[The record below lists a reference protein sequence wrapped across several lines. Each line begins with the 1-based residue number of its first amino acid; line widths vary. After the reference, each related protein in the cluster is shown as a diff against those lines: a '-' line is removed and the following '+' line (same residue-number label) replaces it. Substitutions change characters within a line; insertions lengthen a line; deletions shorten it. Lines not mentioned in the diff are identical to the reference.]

1 VRFRDRRRTV
11 VARAAAAVLVLT
23 LGAAPASAWAA
34 DQMYEL
40 EVVINGVSTSK
51 VAEFIM
57 RDGALLA
64 RADEL
69 ADLGLRV
76 PPGAQRTSDGL
87 VVLGSLPGVTS
98 RLEEPTQMLFLAVPA
113 EGFLPS
119 VLRAE
124 RAPGGVPL
132 ESGTGVTLN
141 YDLASQVYTGR
152 ASGSGLFE
160 LRVFT
165 PHGVAWTDALA
176 YAGSTPSLPGHE
188 QVIRLDSTYLYSDYT
203 GQRRY
208 WLGDFITG
216 GLTWTRPVRLG
227 GAQVTHDFAMRPDL
241 VTFPV
246 PSLSGSTA
254 VPSTVDVFV
263 NGGRVLS
270 QQIQPGPF
278 QVPQAPVVVGA
289 GTVQMTV
296 TNALGQQVTTTL
308 PFYASASLLAPGL
321 TTYSV
326 EAGAVRRDW
335 GLVSNDYG
343 AFAGAITYRRGLS
356 NRLTIEAHGE
366 GTRDQVMASG
376 GVVANAFDWA
386 VINLGAAASLAAG
399 HSGAEVSV
407 GIERVSH
414 RFSFGA
420 SGVFA
425 TSDFRDI
432 AAMNGDPAPI
442 RQIGANASV
451 YFGKWG
457 SVGVAYA
464 QVDRKPLTAQ
474 VGVPPASVPPTTS
487 PPPSV
492 VPNTGSGLPF
502 LPPQNAR
509 LLSANY
515 SVQVGRAFIY
525 LTGFHDFTS
534 TRASGATIGVT
545 IPLGRRSSA
554 SAGANWSQGSRAY
567 AQLQAQQSAV
577 TIGDWG
583 YQLYAADGQAD
594 HQFAQVQYKSPWALV
609 TAGVDH
615 LAGTTTP
622 RLDLQGAL
630 SFADGRVFA
639 TNQII
644 DSFAVV
650 DTNGVPGV
658 RVLYE
663 NREVGRTDSGGRL
676 LAPDLRSYDVNHLA
690 IDAGDIPIDAQTPF
704 AARDIRPPTKS
715 GVVVKF
721 PIRRTNGALIVLV
734 DELGKPLPLGS
745 MATLAATGV
754 AYTVGYDGEAFI
766 EDLGA
771 QNQLSVQ
778 LPDDGR
784 CTVAFAYAPR
794 PGEIPKLG
802 PLTCRKDGG

>member
-1 VRFRDRRRTV
+1 
-11 VARAAAAVLVLT
+11 
-23 LGAAPASAWAA
+23 
-34 DQMYEL
+34 MYEL
-40 EVVINGVSTSK
+40 EVVINGVSTGK

-57 RDGALLA
+57 RDGTLLA

-76 PPGAQRTSDGL
+76 PAGAVRTSDGL
-87 VVLGSLPGVTS
+87 VVLSSLPGLTS
-98 RLEEPTQMLFLAVPA
+98 RLEEPTQMLFLAVPV
-113 EGFLPS
+113 EDFLPS
-119 VLRAE
+119 VLRGAG
-124 RAPGGVPL
+124 APSGAPL
-132 ESGTGVTLN
+132 ESSTGVTLN

-152 ASGSGLFE
+152 ASGSGLFD

-165 PHGVAWTDALA
+165 PHGVAWTDALV
-176 YAGSTPSLPGHE
+176 YAGAVSTLPGQE
-188 QVIRLDSTYLYSDYT
+188 QVIRLDSTYLYSDYAA
-203 GQRRY
+203 QRRY

-246 PSLSGSTA
+246 PSLAGSA
-254 VPSTVDVFV
+254 SVPSTVDLFV

-270 QQIQPGPF
+270 QQVQPGPF
-278 QVPQAPVVVGA
+278 QIPQTPVVVGS

-308 PFYASASLLAPGL
+308 PFYASAHLLVPGL

-326 EAGAVRRDW
+326 EAGAIRRDW
-335 GLVSNDYG
+335 GVVSNDYG
-343 AFAGAITYRRGLS
+343 AFAGAATFRRGLS
-356 NRLTIEAHGE
+356 DALTIEAHAE
-366 GTRDQVMASG
+366 GTEGQFMAG
-376 GVVANAFDWA
+376 GGIVANAFNLA
-386 VINLGAAASLAAG
+386 VVNIGAAGSLAADR
-399 HSGAEVSV
+399 SGGELSV

-420 SGVFA
+420 TGVFA

-442 RQIGANASV
+442 RQIGVNASV
-451 YFGKWG
+451 YFGAWG
-457 SVGVAYA
+457 SVGAAYA

-474 VGVPPASVPPTTS
+474 VGVPPASVPPGTA
-487 PPPSV
+487 PPPST
-492 VPNTGSGLPF
+492 VPIGNNGLPF

-515 SVQVGRAFIY
+515 SVQLGRAFIY
-525 LTGFHDFTS
+525 VTAFHDFTN
-534 TRASGATIGVT
+534 TRATGATIGVT
-545 IPLGRRSSA
+545 IPLGRRSSV
-554 SAGANWSQGSRAY
+554 SAGGNWSEGSSAY
-567 AQLQAQQSAV
+567 GQIQAQQSTV

-583 YQLYAADGQAD
+583 YQLYAADGQVN
-594 HQFAQVQYKSPWALV
+594 HQFAQVQYKSPWALL

-630 SFADGRVFA
+630 SFADGRLFA

-644 DSFAVV
+644 DSFAVI

-658 RVLYE
+658 HVLYE
-663 NREVGRTDSGGRL
+663 NRDVGRTDSGGRL
-676 LAPDLRSYDVNHLA
+676 LAPDLRAYDVNHLA
-690 IDAGDIPIDAQTPF
+690 IDASDIPIDAQTPF

-721 PIRRTNGALIVLV
+721 PIRRSNGALLVLV
-734 DELGKPLPLGS
+734 DELGKPLPVGS
-745 MATLAATGV
+745 MATLVATGA
-754 AYTVGYDGEAFI
+754 AYTVGYDGEAFV
-766 EDLGA
+766 EDLGP
-771 QNQLSVQ
+771 QNQLRVQ

-784 CTVAFAYAPR
+784 CTVAFDYAPK

-802 PLTCRKDGG
+802 PLTCRKGDW

>member
-1 VRFRDRRRTV
+1 V
-11 VARAAAAVLVLT
+11 AAALVLA
-23 LGAAPASAWAA
+23 LGAAAGTARAA

-40 EVVINGVSTSK
+40 EVVINGVSTGK
-51 VAEFIM
+51 VGEFVM

-76 PPGAQRTSDGL
+76 PASAQRTSDGL
-87 VVLGSLPGVTS
+87 VVLMSISGLTS
-98 RLEEPTQMLFLAVPA
+98 RLDEPTQMLFLGVPA
-113 EGFLPS
+113 EAFLTT
-119 VLRAE
+119 VLRRE
-124 RAPGGVPL
+124 GPLSGIPL
-132 ESGTGVTLN
+132 ESSTGVTLN

-152 ASGSGLFE
+152 ASASGLFD

-165 PHGVAWTDALA
+165 PHGVAWTDALV
-176 YAGSTPSLPGHE
+176 YAGGSPASAGQD
-188 QVIRLDSTYLYSDYT
+188 QVIRLDSTYLYSDYAA
-203 GQRRY
+203 QRRY

-216 GLTWTRPVRLG
+216 GLNWTRPVRLG

-246 PSLSGSTA
+246 PTLSGSTA

-270 QQIQPGPF
+270 QQVQPGPF
-278 QVPQAPVVVGA
+278 QVPQTPVVVGA

-321 TTYSV
+321 TTYSL

-343 AFAGAITYRRGLS
+343 GFAAAATYRHGLS
-356 NRLTIEAHGE
+356 NDLTIEAHGE
-366 GTRDQVMASG
+366 GTQDQFMAAG
-376 GVVANAFDWA
+376 GFVANAFDMA
-386 VINLGAAASLAAG
+386 VINLGVAASIAAG
-399 HSGAEVSV
+399 RSGGEASV
-407 GIERVSH
+407 GIERTGR

-442 RQIGANASV
+442 RQIGVNASV

-464 QVDRKPLTAQ
+464 QVDRKPLTSQ
-474 VGVPPASVPPTTS
+474 VGVPPASTPPATA
-487 PPPSV
+487 PPPST
-492 VPNTGSGLPF
+492 VPIGGNGLPF
-502 LPPQNAR
+502 LLPENAR
-509 LLSANY
+509 VLSANY

-525 LTGFHDFTS
+525 VTGFHDFTHS
-534 TRASGATIGVT
+534 RVNGATIGVT

-554 SAGANWSQGSRAY
+554 SAGANWSQGSSAY
-567 AQLQAQQSAV
+567 GQIQAQQSVV
-577 TIGDWG
+577 TVGDWG
-583 YQLYAADGQAD
+583 YQVYAADGHAD
-594 HQFAQVQYKSPWALV
+594 HQFAQAQFKSPWGLV

-615 LAGTTTP
+615 LSGNTTP

-630 SFADGRVFA
+630 SFADGRLFA
-639 TNQII
+639 TNQIV

-650 DTNGVPGV
+650 DTNGVAGV
-658 RVLYE
+658 HVLYE

-676 LAPDLRSYDVNHLA
+676 LAPDLRAYDVNHLA
-690 IDAGDIPIDAQTPF
+690 IDASDIPIDAQTPF
-704 AARDIRPPTKS
+704 ATRDIRPPTRS

-721 PIRRTNGALIVLV
+721 PIRRTNGALLVLV
-734 DELGKPLPLGS
+734 DEFGKPLPLGS
-745 MATLAATGV
+745 MATLVSSGV

-766 EDLGA
+766 EDLGP
-771 QNQLSVQ
+771 QNQLRVQ

-784 CTVAFAYAPR
+784 CTVAFAYAPK

-802 PLTCRKDGG
+802 PLTCRKGDW